1 MRYFTVISILVFS
14 LCFFRVTNA
23 QTNISVTVKDSL
35 TEYPFICVK
44 ENILSDSLNTMAL
57 FYEKLKIL
65 KSDTDTVRK
74 VVNILHLG
82 DSHIQAGFLSGQMM
96 SRFQSDF
103 GNAGRGLI
111 VPLKLIKSN

>member
-82 DSHIQAGFLSGQMM
+82 DSHSGRFLERTNDEPFSVRFWKCGQ
-96 SRFQSDF
+96 RTDRPFEIDQE
-103 GNAGRGLI
+103 
-111 VPLKLIKSN
+111 

>member
-44 ENILSDSLNTMAL
+44 ENIWILLN
-57 FYEKLKIL
+57 
-65 KSDTDTVRK
+65 
-74 VVNILHLG
+74 
-82 DSHIQAGFLSGQMM
+82 
-96 SRFQSDF
+96 
-103 GNAGRGLI
+103 LI
-111 VPLKLIKSN
+111 IYHQK

>member
-35 TEYPFICVK
+35 TEYPFIRVK

-82 DSHIQAGFLSGQMM
+82 DSHIQAGFLSGQ
-96 SRFQSDF
+96 
-103 GNAGRGLI
+103 
-111 VPLKLIKSN
+111 

>member
-35 TEYPFICVK
+35 TEYPFIRVK

-96 SRFQSDF
+96 SLFQSDF
-103 GNAGRGLI
+103 
-111 VPLKLIKSN
+111 

>member
-35 TEYPFICVK
+35 TEYPFIRVK

-96 SRFQSDF
+96 SRFHSDF
-103 GNAGRGLI
+103 GNAGRD
-111 VPLKLIKSN
+111 

>member
-35 TEYPFICVK
+35 TEYPFIRVK

-82 DSHIQAGFLSGQMM
+82 DSHICTAPQKLDTKLLGCFL
-96 SRFQSDF
+96 
-103 GNAGRGLI
+103 
-111 VPLKLIKSN
+111 